1 MIQKLM
7 THIKQLTLLLLT
19 ISTYATAAC
28 GDSTTICGIIHCE
41 FQDDSSSYKSTTT
54 FNENTTIVSGSL
66 SNDTYIVIE
75 DSPAESNCKE
85 FSEETNNFK
94 NSTECKNGREIHT
107 RTTTL
112 NVKEEFE
119 QDKLDVKTN
128 CQKMNGQFVE
138 EKIDN

>member
-54 FNENTTIVSGSL
+54 FNETTTIVSGSL

-75 DSPAESNCKE
+75 DSPAESNCTE
-85 FSEETNNFK
+85 FAEETSDFK
-94 NSTECKNGREIHT
+94 NRTECKNGREIHT
-107 RTTTL
+107 RTMTS
-112 NVKEEFE
+112 NIKEEFE

-128 CQKMNGQFVE
+128 CQTINKQFIE
-138 EKIDN
+138 EK